1 MSNYMNYAE
10 ASKLYDEARLAADA
24 DSIYNIFTGLLKKK
38 PEEVYIKIIDG
49 LIILTNLTNFIN

>member
-1 MSNYMNYAE
+1 MNYAE

-49 LIILTNLTNFIN
+49 LIILTNLTDFIN